1 MIPNHHILIIGHTW
15 PEPNTTAA
23 GVRMLQL
30 IELFLE
36 QQWTITFAATAD
48 KTPYSEN
55 LKARGIEEVDIQLND
70 SNFDSFVTKLNP
82 DIVVFDR
89 FLTEEQF
96 GWRVREHCPNAL
108 CVLDTEDL
116 HFLRSYRQQNSSE
129 TIDERIYEADLTKRE
144 IASIYRCDV
153 SLIISEVEKELLET
167 TFHIPSSILQYT
179 PLFISEMTL
188 ETIQSFENRQ
198 HFVFFGNFL
207 HKPNV
212 DAVLYL
218 YTELWPSVKKQLPD
232 AEIHIYGAYAPK
244 QILQLHNPKKGFVIK
259 GWVLDL
265 DDALNRYRVLLAPL
279 RFGAGLKGKLIKAM
293 TYGLPFVT
301 TPIGAEGIL
310 SKEEYRN
317 SVATPTEKIA
327 KYTIELYKTPSLW
340 TLKQKEGFQLVKER
354 FDKSQHQEALLEKLK
369 TVSDNLKQHRH
380 QNFIGSLLNHHHHLS
395 VKYLAKWIEAKNK

>member
-1 MIPNHHILIIGHTW
+1 MAENLHILIIGYTW
-15 PEPNTTAA
+15 PEPTTTAA

-30 IELFLE
+30 IELFLKK
-36 QQWTITFAATAD
+36 QWTITFASTAD

-55 LKARGIEEVDIQLND
+55 LEARGIEEVDIQLND

-96 GWRVREHCPNAL
+96 GWRVREHCPKAL

-116 HFLRSYRQQNSSE
+116 HFLRSYRQQNNSE
-129 TIDERIYEADLTKRE
+129 TIDNRIYEADLTKRE

-167 TFHIPSSILQYT
+167 TFNIPPSILQYT

-198 HFVFFGNFL
+198 HFVFFGNFQ

-244 QILQLHNPKKGFVIK
+244 QILQLHTPKKGFVIK

-265 DDALNRYRVLLAPL
+265 DEALNRYRALLAPL
-279 RFGAGLKGKLIKAM
+279 RFGAGLKGKLMKSM
-293 TYGLPFVT
+293 TNGLPFVT

-310 SKEEYRN
+310 IKDEYES
-317 SVATPTEKIA
+317 SVATQSELLI
-327 KYTIELYKTPSLW
+327 KYAIELYTTPSLW
-340 TLKQKEGFQLVKER
+340 LLKQQQGIQVVKER
-354 FDKSQHQEALLEKLK
+354 FSMSKHQESLLEKL
-369 TVSDNLKQHRH
+369 TAFSVNLKQNRH
-380 QNFIGSLLNHHHHLS
+380 QNFIGSLLNHHHHVS